1 MNIWA
6 SLKLFVEKGECFH
19 SFLLVMV
26 LKVMSGPEVS
36 LADTWILCIWFLSP
50 IVDGLPLTSSS
61 PGWCSILQSYFM
73 YTWNNSTNHR
83 KTRRRWLCAGTH
95 FDSWLSSH
103 WQGVM
108 IFQTFELFYERELGG
123 GSPSNST
130 FSSLPFLCSSK
141 GLKQKW
147 KFFPPFGGSL

>member
-50 IVDGLPLTSSS
+50 TVDGLPLTSSS
-61 PGWCSILQSYFM
+61 PGWCWSTGSISQSYFV
-73 YTWNNSTNHR
+73 YTWNNPTNHR
-83 KTRRRWLCAGTH
+83 KTLRRWLCPGTH
-95 FDSWLSSH
+95 FDSWLSIH
-103 WQGVM
+103 WQWVM
-108 IFQTFELFYERELGG
+108 IFQTFELFYERELEGG
-123 GSPSNST
+123 DRLATVLSHLYL
-130 FSSLPFLCSSK
+130 FFAV
-141 GLKQKW
+141 LKV
-147 KFFPPFGGSL
+147 